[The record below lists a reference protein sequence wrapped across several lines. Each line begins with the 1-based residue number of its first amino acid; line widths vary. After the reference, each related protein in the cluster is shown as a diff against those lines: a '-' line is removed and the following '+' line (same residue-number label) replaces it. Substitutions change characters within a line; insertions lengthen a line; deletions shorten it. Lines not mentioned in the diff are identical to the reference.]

1 MLFYTGT
8 SAQSCKEGSVEHDH
22 LGQRRTCRG
31 GKWSAPCRVR
41 REWNGMLPGERWV
54 NVTVHLQCEK
64 TPLFPWHLC
73 YLLTCKWSPLPS
85 HITSGIFSLVNIHE
99 KKNLNIIATGRR
111 HWSMMWLIKRKMN
124 WSLEI
129 LLANWAFLYQK
140 QYQNR
145 VISLKRNC
153 WYASVFPIVF
163 IREPLKKTPKTI
175 CAIFHL

>member
-1 MLFYTGT
+1 MTLACSVQLPATSPGHENRKLSQSSNDYIVRQLKISSCVFYSGT

-111 HWSMMWLIKRKMN
+111 HWSMM
-124 WSLEI
+124 
-129 LLANWAFLYQK
+129 
-140 QYQNR
+140 
-145 VISLKRNC
+145 
-153 WYASVFPIVF
+153 
-163 IREPLKKTPKTI
+163 
-175 CAIFHL
+175 

>member
-1 MLFYTGT
+1 MLFYSGT
-8 SAQSCKEGSVEHDH
+8 STQSCKEGSVEHDH

-64 TPLFPWHLC
+64 TPLFPWLLC

-99 KKNLNIIATGRR
+99 KEEEFK
-111 HWSMMWLIKRKMN
+111 H
-124 WSLEI
+124 
-129 LLANWAFLYQK
+129 
-140 QYQNR
+140 NR
-145 VISLKRNC
+145 S
-153 WYASVFPIVF
+153 W
-163 IREPLKKTPKTI
+163 KTPLEYDVTHKKKNE
-175 CAIFHL
+175 LKLRNPSS

>member
-8 SAQSCKEGSVEHDH
+8 SAQSCKEGSVKHDH

-64 TPLFPWHLC
+64 TPLFPWLLC

-99 KKNLNIIATGRR
+99 KEEEFK
-111 HWSMMWLIKRKMN
+111 H
-124 WSLEI
+124 
-129 LLANWAFLYQK
+129 
-140 QYQNR
+140 NR
-145 VISLKRNC
+145 S
-153 WYASVFPIVF
+153 W
-163 IREPLKKTPKTI
+163 KTPLEYDVTHKKKNE
-175 CAIFHL
+175 LKLRNPSS